1 MPRCCSTRSRS
12 SRGDGGFF
20 KANAVS
26 EAEGE
31 MDEDAGDTADR
42 GSTSWTGDVTLL
54 RSWVQSLRQSVSTNR
69 IKRG

>member
-26 EAEGE
+26 DVDAER
-31 MDEDAGDTADR
+31 DRATLAGVFVCVFTNN
-42 GSTSWTGDVTLL
+42 VLL
-54 RSWVQSLRQSVSTNR
+54 LERSE
-69 IKRG
+69 KA